1 MAIASEKELLKHPE
15 IVRSAVV
22 LVLKDMTALVY
33 RQLRPKWLER
43 QPRNCWNG
51 TLKTR
56 KLVFRVHVTQ
66 ANPGIYYAIGTS
78 VL

>member
-1 MAIASEKELLKHPE
+1 MAIASEKELLKYPE
-15 IVRSAVV
+15 IVHSAVA

-33 RQLRPKWLER
+33 RQLLLKWLER

-56 KLVFRVHVTQ
+56 SLEIILVVIAVIQ
-66 ANPGIYYAIGTS
+66 
-78 VL
+78 

>member
-1 MAIASEKELLKHPE
+1 MAIASEKELMKYPE
-15 IVRSAVV
+15 IVHSAVA

-33 RQLRPKWLER
+33 RQLLPEWLER

-56 KLVFRVHVTQ
+56 KLVLNKEACKETRKLVTQ
-66 ANPGIYYAIGTS
+66 AYIMHY
-78 VL
+78 